1 MSTAQQPDHHRS
13 VQLRRTSLGR
23 YAATNAR
30 GGTLELG
37 TGEDAAFTPVEA
49 LLAAIGGCTMVDVDH
64 LTSRRVEPVRFSVEV
79 GGDKV
84 KVDGEARLEGL
95 TVTWDVTFPDGPAG
109 DEARRVLPDAIRRSH
124 DRLCTVG
131 RTVEVGT
138 PVANIVSGEEPR
150 RERVRPDAE

>member
-49 LLAAIGGCTMVDVDH
+49 LLAAIGGCSMVDVDH
-64 LTSRRVEPVRFSVEV
+64 LTSRRAEPARFSVEV

-84 KVDGEARLEGL
+84 KVDGESRLEGL
-95 TVTWDVTFPDGPAG
+95 TITWQVTFPEGAEG
-109 DEARRVLPDAIRRSH
+109 DAARRVLPDAIRMSH

-138 PVANIVSGEEPR
+138 PIANIESGEEPR
-150 RERVRPDAE
+150 RAQVRPDAE